1 MSYEDREQ
9 IDSYKAKDYAQG
21 LERTMQATSRDQE
34 RYATNAFAGKAPHF
48 SDYGR
53 HEGGLGQPS
62 RPKPSSDAVGGE
74 L

>member
-1 MSYEDREQ
+1 VSYEEREQ

-34 RYATNAFAGKAPHF
+34 KYATNAFAGNNASKF
-48 SDYGR
+48 SEYGR
-53 HEGGLGQPS
+53 QEVEGLG
-62 RPKPSSDAVGGE
+62 KKKSSGSSKNGE